1 MMPDAPDLTAFSTW
15 SGSNIPLSR
24 MGPLE
29 KERCHSTSFQV
40 QLSHREPIPRR
51 FCACPLPSNSDNRA
65 PDAARNW
72 NDLGGSAP
80 PSLIIGSDAKSPASG
95 AFSALHQ
102 VARKPA
108 IPVHVQL
115 KPDWGGCDLGDV
127 LYARRC
133 IAAQN
138 HECSGGACA
147 PGGSS
152 LAVSIPTAR
161 RFQLLYAG
169 RAFSEYFRFAS
180 RPPSAGCFGAA
191 AAAMSS
197 TRNENLTCLAK
208 DRPELTKSG
217 LNGLHGG
224 PFSIWTAPSFRSRV
238 GKSRAPPTTTSKMG

>member
-1 MMPDAPDLTAFSTW
+1 
-15 SGSNIPLSR
+15 
-24 MGPLE
+24 
-29 KERCHSTSFQV
+29 V
-40 QLSHREPIPRR
+40 
-51 FCACPLPSNSDNRA
+51 
-65 PDAARNW
+65 
-72 NDLGGSAP
+72 
-80 PSLIIGSDAKSPASG
+80 
-95 AFSALHQ
+95 HQ

-127 LYARRC
+127 LYAGRC

-169 RAFSEYFRFAS
+169 QAFSEYFRFAS